1 MKWCGVND
9 GAEHALPVA
18 GNVCQVSKRGRHGRF
33 VAQPNNSLSPI
44 GMAVALLGK
53 YFRYG
58 NLVYS
63 DSTLILKTWVR
74 PPMPSLLRHSRLTCR
89 RMCKETC
96 LMTTLSG
103 WLAMMRS

>member
-1 MKWCGVND
+1 MSLCFMCKYNILVSNEVVRSQRWRR
-9 GAEHALPVA
+9 ALPVP

-63 DSTLILKTWVR
+63 DSTLTLKTWVR
-74 PPMPSLLRHSRLTCR
+74 PPMPSLSSIR
-89 RMCKETC
+89 
-96 LMTTLSG
+96 
-103 WLAMMRS
+103 A